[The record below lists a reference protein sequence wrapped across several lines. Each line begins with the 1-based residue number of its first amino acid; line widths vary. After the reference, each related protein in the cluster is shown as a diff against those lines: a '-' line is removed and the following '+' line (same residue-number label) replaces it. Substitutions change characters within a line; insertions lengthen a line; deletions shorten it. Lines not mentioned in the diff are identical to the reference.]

1 MCFTHH
7 KCATQ
12 WIRAILRDVCD
23 YTGMSFLYEDKW
35 GEMPDGYRDVHFFDD
50 IDFFMHA
57 NASQAIV
64 NELKHEGID
73 YRGFHIVRDPRDIL
87 VSGYFSH
94 RYSHARSAWLK
105 EHAEALEQV
114 GVKEGLWLELE
125 HCKINLDLM
134 RQWDYTDSNIY
145 ETRFEILTMNP
156 LPELLS
162 IFDFMELLVR
172 QEHDSV
178 HRVKFV
184 SAKALKRLGLRSSFV
199 LTVDVLRYIV
209 ERHSFRRKSGGR
221 KKGEENR
228 SHHYRK
234 GVPGDWVNYFDD
246 KLKQSFK
253 DRYGDLV
260 VQLGYENDYDW

>member
-1 MCFTHH
+1 
-7 KCATQ
+7 
-12 WIRAILRDVCD
+12 
-23 YTGMSFLYEDKW
+23 
-35 GEMPDGYRDVHFFDD
+35 
-50 IDFFMHA
+50 
-57 NASQAIV
+57 
-64 NELKHEGID
+64 
-73 YRGFHIVRDPRDIL
+73 
-87 VSGYFSH
+87 
-94 RYSHARSAWLK
+94 
-105 EHAEALEQV
+105 
-114 GVKEGLWLELE
+114 
-125 HCKINLDLM
+125 
-134 RQWDYTDSNIY
+134 
-145 ETRFEILTMNP
+145 
-156 LPELLS
+156 
-162 IFDFMELLVR
+162 MELLVR